1 MKAVIID
8 ITGRNASQYNPSLCS
23 SLSKYD
29 NLDISLMS
37 PIIPPDHEGYG
48 YIKLIKIIPD
58 SWASKEGKLKF
69 LLRGLEV
76 VLNYF
81 YIFFYVLIH
90 KPDVLHFQWLP
101 LIEFAVGD
109 VWLLKILKVISP
121 NIRLFLT
128 AHNVY
133 PHNLDVRSIDKYK
146 NRFKNIDK
154 YLSGYLV
161 HLNSTKE
168 ELSSEFSISKKK
180 IYVSYHGIYVPEKYE
195 AKINTRKNIKQIIM
209 YGTQNRYKGV
219 DILIEALRLLPKEM
233 LSKSRTLIVGKTD
246 RDIYEDYIDISDSL
260 NIHWINKFV
269 SDEELYKSIG
279 ESDLILLPY
288 RRISQSGVLLLAL
301 SYRKPILTSDLPSF
315 RETLIGYDDNWFF
328 KSESPQA
335 LSEKLSEYLDGRLNV
350 DDMISVINSLNLKY
364 SWDNT
369 AKSTYQAY
377 IGYNI

>member
-168 ELSSEFSISKKK
+168 ELSSEF
-180 IYVSYHGIYVPEKYE
+180 
-195 AKINTRKNIKQIIM
+195 
-209 YGTQNRYKGV
+209 
-219 DILIEALRLLPKEM
+219 
-233 LSKSRTLIVGKTD
+233 
-246 RDIYEDYIDISDSL
+246 
-260 NIHWINKFV
+260 
-269 SDEELYKSIG
+269 
-279 ESDLILLPY
+279 
-288 RRISQSGVLLLAL
+288 
-301 SYRKPILTSDLPSF
+301 
-315 RETLIGYDDNWFF
+315 
-328 KSESPQA
+328 
-335 LSEKLSEYLDGRLNV
+335 
-350 DDMISVINSLNLKY
+350 
-364 SWDNT
+364 
-369 AKSTYQAY
+369 
-377 IGYNI
+377 